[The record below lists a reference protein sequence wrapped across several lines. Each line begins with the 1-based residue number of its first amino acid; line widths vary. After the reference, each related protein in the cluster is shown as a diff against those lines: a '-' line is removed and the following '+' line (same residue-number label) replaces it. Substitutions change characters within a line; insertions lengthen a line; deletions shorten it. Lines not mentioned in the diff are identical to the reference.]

1 MLACSCA
8 LNKSKGVLILYKRS
22 LSLYVD
28 SMWKD
33 DCGQFVYAAT
43 RINHTKV
50 LLTSTY
56 APNVCDHQFMDNI
69 PGTLIN
75 FNDYHI
81 ILGADFN
88 ACVHTELDRSS
99 TDSVAT
105 LSSVAL
111 NSLIAELNV
120 ADPWHIKNG
129 NTKAYT
135 FYSTHHKSFSSVDY
149 ILVDPSLVQYIS
161 TIDILPI
168 LISDHSPVICNITI
182 GAKSQ

>member
-1 MLACSCA
+1 MSTFNILSWNVRGLNSQVKHTQTHLKDGDVHRLQNKYYKMLACSCA

-99 TDSVAT
+99 TDSVSFRVFKVLET
-105 LSSVAL
+105 QR
-111 NSLIAELNV
+111 
-120 ADPWHIKNG
+120 KNG
-129 NTKAYT
+129 
-135 FYSTHHKSFSSVDY
+135 V
-149 ILVDPSLVQYIS
+149 
-161 TIDILPI
+161 
-168 LISDHSPVICNITI
+168 
-182 GAKSQ
+182 